1 MNPFDQAWALL
12 KMPKPDFPYAY
23 DPDQFSITHDYI
35 DYEPS
40 KEEYM
45 TDNDEYF
52 NEGKILQVVAHQGME
67 GLKGEDNVEPMKY
80 GHSSFYVDG
89 DKLIPRTAFTHP
101 SFRRWGIA
109 TDMYDHAEKV
119 TGLPVVDETPIQSED
134 ARKFWANRR
143 KQE

>member
-1 MNPFDQAWALL
+1 MMDPFDQAWTFL

-23 DPDQFSITHDYI
+23 DPDQFSITHDYR

-40 KEEYM
+40 DEEYFL
-45 TDNDEYF
+45 DDGER
-52 NEGKILQVVAHQGME
+52 KILQVAAHQGME
-67 GLKGEDNVEPMKY
+67 GLKGEYNVEPMKY

-89 DKLIPRTAFTHP
+89 DKLVPRTAYTHP
-101 SFRRWGIA
+101 SFRRWGLA

-119 TGLPVVDETPIQSED
+119 TGLPVVDETPVQSED

-143 KQE
+143 KRA